1 MTFSEWKRGSAPLSK
16 PLTVTPAPR
25 TSGNTGKSEA
35 EGESKLEHL
44 SDLEGVLK
52 PLSPR
57 WESLPDFSGHTD
69 SDSRV

>member
-16 PLTVTPAPR
+16 PLTVTLAPR

-57 WESLPDFSGHTD
+57 
-69 SDSRV
+69 